1 MGSTEAMKQHRAERA
16 GVNTEERKRL
26 PRNARLGADAG
37 VCPEQANT
45 QEKTLAMAGLVRDC
59 PSSWNDPAK
68 SLRMVTSLRLG
79 PAPLE

>member
-1 MGSTEAMKQHRAERA
+1 MKQHRAERA

-26 PRNARLGADAG
+26 QRNARLGADAG

-59 PSSWNDPAK
+59 P
-68 SLRMVTSLRLG
+68 
-79 PAPLE
+79 